1 MSLRTT
7 KTGDAFYEV
16 ISVFDFDGVSRLS
29 GLTQSDFTVSFYK
42 DGVAQTITST
52 IAEIGSTGE
61 YLLTVA
67 DGFSSKGFWIVS
79 TYLGETEDTF
89 RTDIE
94 VRSQD
99 IDAVYTLVGT
109 IDAAAI
115 TGLES
120 VVLTAVDTN
129 NSDAPIQGM
138 LVNIWNSTS
147 TTLLTYAT
155 TDSLGQISFSID
167 AGDYVAKCFKAGVS
181 VSDQDITVA
190 SSSSSVQNFT
200 ISAQSVA
207 VSAPS
212 SPNLCR
218 LYADFI
224 DQAGSAVS
232 GFKVTVTNLF
242 SEQSASSSGL
252 SIVGNSNTYESN
264 SLGHVEFDVV
274 IGAKIQIALVG
285 TGLTREIT
293 VPDQATGNILTLLGD
308 ASDPFTVV
316 EDTTNPFVVV
326 SVN

>member
-7 KTGDAFYEV
+7 KTNEAFYDV

-29 GLTQSDFTVSFYK
+29 GLTDSNFTISFYK
-42 DGVAQTITST
+42 NGVAQSVTST
-52 IAEIGSTGE
+52 IAEIGTTGE

-67 DGFSSKGFWIVS
+67 DGFSSKGFWVIS
-79 TYLGETEDTF
+79 TYLDETEDTY

-99 IDAVYTLVGT
+99 IDTVYTLVGT
-109 IDAAAI
+109 IDPAAV

-120 VVLTAVDTN
+120 VVLTAVDTG
-129 NSDAPIQGM
+129 NSDAPIPGM
-138 LVNIWNSTS
+138 LVNVWNSTS
-147 TTLLTYAT
+147 TTLLTYST

-167 AGDYVAKCFKAGVS
+167 PGDYVAKCFKAGVS
-181 VSDQDITVA
+181 VSDQAFTVT

-200 ISAQSVA
+200 ISAETVA
-207 VSAPS
+207 VAAPS
-212 SPNLCR
+212 APNLCR

-224 DQAGSAVS
+224 NQAGSAVT
-232 GFKVTVTNLF
+232 GFKVTVTNMF
-242 SEQSASSSGL
+242 SDQASSSSGL
-252 SIVGNSNTYESN
+252 SIVGNSVTYESN
-264 SLGHVEFDVV
+264 SSGHVEFDIV

-293 VPDQATGNILTLLGD
+293 VPDQATANILTLLGD

-326 SVN
+326 SVS